1 MVDLLKAFGR
11 GILYVL
17 LFPFFILGL
26 AIFAV
31 VGLLAFIFQLIKSVI
46 YFFTGQK
53 FFPELPEDRELRLMR
68 EAAETAAHPAPANP
82 NPQPVYQEQ
91 TYQQPQVQPQTNIVF
106 EEYNEDDFLEEPK
119 EEQPK
124 EEAPIIEETPIQE
137 AVSSVEEKPEPEQ
150 VDELGEDS
158 LMSLLDNDSNEN
170 DESSD
175 ETVIETSINQQEE
188 EEEELEIYRPKETNY
203 TGQIEE
209 DDENTGYNGVHI
221 GFDEDE

>member
-17 LFPFFILGL
+17 LFPFFVLGL

-53 FFPELPEDRELRLMR
+53 FFPELPEDRQLRLMR
-68 EAAETAAHPAPANP
+68 EAAEAAAHPAPAPVAP
-82 NPQPVYQEQ
+82 NPQPVYQE
-91 TYQQPQVQPQTNIVF
+91 PQVQPQTNIVF
-106 EEYNEDDFLEEPK
+106 EEYHEDDFIEESK
-119 EEQPK
+119 
-124 EEAPIIEETPIQE
+124 EETPLAE
-137 AVSSVEEKPEPEQ
+137 EVPAVEETPTAEENPEPEQ

-158 LMSLLDNDSNEN
+158 LMSLLDDEPDENVESSNE
-170 DESSD
+170 
-175 ETVIETSINQQEE
+175 TIIETSINSQPE

-203 TGQIEE
+203 TGQIED
-209 DDENTGYNGVHI
+209 DDENTGYNGVNI
-221 GFDEDE
+221 GFDEDDEV

>member
-68 EAAETAAHPAPANP
+68 EAAEAAAHPAPANP

-124 EEAPIIEETPIQE
+124 EEVPIIEETPVQE
-137 AVSSVEEKPEPEQ
+137 AVSAVEEKPEPEQ

>member
-68 EAAETAAHPAPANP
+68 EAAEAAAHPAPANP